1 MQGCSLTGMSD
12 SYDFAVRRDD
22 MRDTSVIDTPGED
35 RDIEDGQILLAV
47 DHFSLTANNVTYG
60 AMGEAM
66 SYWNFYP
73 AEEDSLG
80 RIPAWG
86 YADVIASKADGIE
99 VGTRV
104 FGYLPMST
112 HAVLEPGRIR
122 ESGFTDITGYRTEL
136 PAVYNEYRLVTGE
149 KDEDRERLVAIFMPL
164 YGTSWL
170 LADWLNEIDFAGA
183 AQLVASSASS
193 KTALGLGHALQ
204 VDFDNPIETVGLTSP
219 GNLEFTR
226 GTKHWDA
233 VVTYDD
239 LESLD
244 ADTPTIYVD
253 FGGNAKLRH
262 RIHSHFGDR
271 LLASVAVGIAD
282 WESMVPDDGE
292 SLPGPQPQFFFAPD
306 RVVKRNADWG
316 QDGLG
321 ERLAKSQ
328 DRFTDRSREWME
340 VRIGAGPDAIRDS
353 LLELMDGK
361 VPPNEGISVNP

>member
-1 MQGCSLTGMSD
+1 MSD
-12 SYDFAVRRDD
+12 SYDFCVRRDD
-22 MRDTSVIDTPGED
+22 LRDTTVLETPGD
-35 RDIEDGQILLAV
+35 REIEDGQILLEV
-47 DHFSLTANNVTYG
+47 EHFSLTANNVTYG

-73 AEEDSLG
+73 ADDGLG

-86 YADVIASKADGIE
+86 YATVTASKAEGVE
-99 VGTRV
+99 EGVRV
-104 FGYLPMST
+104 FGYFPMST

-122 ESGFTDITGYRTEL
+122 ETGFTDVTGYRREL
-136 PAVYNEYRLVTGE
+136 PAVYNEYRLVRGE
-149 KDEDRERLVAIFMPL
+149 KDDERERLVSIFMPL

-170 LADWLNEIDFAGA
+170 LADWLNELDFAGA

-204 VDFDNPIETVGLTSP
+204 VDFESPIETIGLTSP
-219 GNLEFTR
+219 GNLDFTT
-226 GTKHWDA
+226 GTGHWDA

-239 LESLD
+239 LERLD
-244 ADTPTIYVD
+244 PDTATIYVD
-253 FGGNAKLRH
+253 FGGNAELRH
-262 RIHSHFGDR
+262 RVHTHFGDR

-282 WESMVPDDGE
+282 WESMVPEEGS

-316 QDGLG
+316 EEGLG

-340 VRIGAGPDAIRDS
+340 VQTGEGPDAIRES
-353 LLELMDGK
+353 LLALMDGQ
-361 VPPNEGISVNP
+361 VPPDRGISVNP

>member
-1 MQGCSLTGMSD
+1 MPD
-12 SYDFAVRRDD
+12 FYDFAVSRDD
-22 MRDTSVIDTPGED
+22 LRDTSVLDAAGAGQELS
-35 RDIEDGQILLAV
+35 DGQILLEV

-66 SYWNFYP
+66 NYWDFYP
-73 AEEDSLG
+73 APDGLG

-86 YADVIASKADGIE
+86 YGEVVASKSDGIE
-99 VGTRV
+99 EGARV

-122 ESGFTDITGYRTEL
+122 ESGFTDVTGYRTGL
-136 PAVYNEYRLVTGE
+136 PAVYNEYRLVNGE
-149 KDEDRERLVAIFMPL
+149 KDEERERLVAIFMPL

-170 LADWLNEIDFAGA
+170 LADWLVEIDFAGA

-204 VDFDNPIETVGLTSP
+204 IDFDSPIETIGLTSP

-226 GTKHWDA
+226 GTRHWDE

-239 LESLD
+239 LESVD
-244 ADTPTIYVD
+244 PSTPTIYVD
-253 FGGNAKLRH
+253 FGGNAELRH
-262 RIHSHFGDR
+262 RVHSHFGDQ
-271 LLASVAVGIAD
+271 LIASVAVGIAD
-282 WESMVPDDGE
+282 WESMVPDE
-292 SLPGPQPQFFFAPD
+292 NASSLPGPQPQFFFAPD

-316 QDGLG
+316 EDGLG
-321 ERLAKSQ
+321 KRLATSQ

-340 VRIGAGPDAIRDS
+340 VQTGSGPDAIRES
-353 LLELMDGK
+353 LLALMDGR
-361 VPPNEGISVNP
+361 VPPDRGISVEP

>member
-1 MQGCSLTGMSD
+1 MSD

-22 MRDTSVIDTPGED
+22 MRDTSVLESAGADQEID
-35 RDIEDGQILLAV
+35 DGLILLEV

-73 AEEDSLG
+73 ASDGLG

-86 YADVIASKADGIE
+86 YASVVNSKAEGIDE
-99 VGTRV
+99 GARV
-104 FGYLPMST
+104 FGYFPMST

-122 ESGFTDITGYRTEL
+122 ETGFTDVTGYRAEL
-136 PAVYNEYRLVTGE
+136 PAVYNEYRLVRGE
-149 KDEDRERLVAIFMPL
+149 KDDERERLVSIFMPL

-170 LADWLNEIDFAGA
+170 LADWLNEIDFGGA

-204 VDFDNPIETVGLTSP
+204 VDFDSPIETVGLTSP
-219 GNLEFTR
+219 GNLEFTKN
-226 GTKHWDA
+226 TKHWDA

-239 LESLD
+239 LDSID
-244 ADTPTIYVD
+244 AETPTIYVD
-253 FGGNAKLRH
+253 FGGNAELRH
-262 RIHSHFGDR
+262 RVHSHFGDR
-271 LLASVAVGIAD
+271 LVASVAVGIAD
-282 WESMVPDDGE
+282 WESMVPEEGA

-316 QDGLG
+316 EEGLG

-340 VRIGAGPDAIRDS
+340 VQTGSGPDAIRES
-353 LLELMDGK
+353 LLALMDGK
-361 VPPNEGISVNP
+361 VPPDRGISVNP

>member
-1 MQGCSLTGMSD
+1 MSD
-12 SYDFAVRRDD
+12 AYDFAVSRDD
-22 MRDTSVIDTPGED
+22 LRDASILDSPGADREPGE
-35 RDIEDGQILLAV
+35 GQILLEI

-66 SYWNFYP
+66 NYWDFYP
-73 AEEDSLG
+73 APDGLG

-86 YADVIASKADGIE
+86 YAVVVASKADGVE
-99 VGTRV
+99 EGDRV

-112 HAVLEPGRIR
+112 HAVLEPGRVR
-122 ESGFTDITGYRTEL
+122 ESGFTDVTGYRAEL
-136 PAVYNEYRLVTGE
+136 PAVYNEYRLVRGE
-149 KDEDRERLVAIFMPL
+149 RDDERERLVSIFMPL

-170 LADWLNEIDFAGA
+170 LADWLVEIDFAGA

-204 VDFDNPIETVGLTSP
+204 KDFDSPIETIGLTSP
-219 GNLEFTR
+219 GNLEFTK
-226 GTKHWDA
+226 GTGHWDA

-239 LESLD
+239 LEGID

-253 FGGNAKLRH
+253 FGGNAKLRQRVH
-262 RIHSHFGDR
+262 AHFGDR

-282 WESMVPDDGE
+282 WESMVPEQGA

-316 QDGLG
+316 EEGLG
-321 ERLAKSQ
+321 QRLARSQ

-340 VRIGAGPDAIRDS
+340 VQTGEGPDAIREA
-353 LLELMDGK
+353 LLDLMDGK
-361 VPPNEGISVNP
+361 VPPDRGISVSP

>member
-1 MQGCSLTGMSD
+1 MSD

-22 MRDTSVIDTPGED
+22 LRNTTVLDSPGENQE
-35 RDIEDGQILLAV
+35 IEDGQILLAV
-47 DHFSLTANNVTYG
+47 EHFSLTANNVTYG

-73 AEEDSLG
+73 AGDGLG

-86 YADVIASKADGIE
+86 YASVIESKADGIE
-99 VGTRV
+99 EGARV

-122 ESGFTDITGYRTEL
+122 ESGFTDVTGYRTEL
-136 PAVYNEYRLVTGE
+136 PAVYNEYRLVRGE
-149 KDEDRERLVAIFMPL
+149 KDDERERLVSIFMPL

-170 LADWLNEIDFAGA
+170 LADWLNEIDFGGA

-193 KTALGLGHALQ
+193 KTALGLAHALQ
-204 VDFDNPIETVGLTSP
+204 VDFDSPIETVGLTSP

-226 GTKHWDA
+226 GTEHWDA
-233 VVTYDD
+233 VFTYDD

-244 ADTPTIYVD
+244 PETATIYVD
-253 FGGNAKLRH
+253 FGGNAELRQRVH
-262 RIHSHFGDR
+262 NHFGDR

-282 WESMVPDDGE
+282 WESMIPEEGA

-306 RVVKRNADWG
+306 RVLKRNADWG
-316 QDGLG
+316 EAGLG

-328 DRFTDRSREWME
+328 DRFTDRSRDWME
-340 VRIGAGPDAIRDS
+340 VRTGSGPDAIRSS

-361 VPPNEGISVNP
+361 VPPNQGISVNP